1 MKHTMNSEN
10 KKQLLTYLYKA
21 QIESLQNG
29 DIKAHRAA
37 KNAFD
42 YFKLDPADPKYSEK
56 LGRLHK
62 RVRFQNLVSL
72 AEEVVKGTGNP
83 MCFEDAHT
91 AISDAIDAAA
101 ERFEHTPCPKHAA
114 ALLGLIDCRNALI
127 EINTE
132 ESEEVDESD
141 PEEEDDE

>member
-21 QIESLQNG
+21 QIEALQNG

-62 RVRFQNLVSL
+62 RVHFQNLVSL

-83 MCFEDAHT
+83 MCFET
-91 AISDAIDAAA
+91 LSM
-101 ERFEHTPCPKHAA
+101 RQPS
-114 ALLGLIDCRNALI
+114 ALSARPVPNMQLPFSG
-127 EINTE
+127 
-132 ESEEVDESD
+132 
-141 PEEEDDE
+141 